1 MAAGPEFSIGRIPV
15 RVDPSFFMMAL
26 FIGWGSGR
34 GAALLA
40 IWVGVVFVSVL
51 WHELGHAVAC
61 RRFGYEPTIL
71 LYAMGGVTMSLRSE
85 RRPWSDMFI
94 SLAGPGVGLA
104 FGAAAYAFQQSGN
117 PLLTHPN
124 VAQAASDL
132 VFANV
137 AWGVLNLLPMLPLD
151 GGQLMGSALDI
162 ATRGRGRTPTLVV
175 SLITG
180 AALAVAA
187 VAFHRPLSALF
198 VVFLSAANLKAL
210 RQPASPTSPPEP
222 PTSPPTVSESS
233 SKSTMTDPP
242 ASAEESMWASL
253 LEGRNGDAV
262 AIMESDPVPFGDPVL
277 TAGAVTSAG
286 GTAAAL
292 DLLRNAFES
301 APGDATGTHLSRA
314 LIEAGRTNDAVAL
327 MDGPRSQL
335 VGVGTR
341 SVVGAALFHAHRFEE
356 AARMGETTFQMAP
369 HPLLA
374 YNVACAWV
382 RHGSPDQALTWIER
396 AVESGFTGLSQLDS
410 DPDLASLRGTPRF
423 EALRRRLG
431 AADTEGG
438 VHLVATKE
446 AKAGR
451 NGSGP
456 STGGTSSAGQRMW
469 PVVRSSPVVVAILA
483 VTWAV
488 FAAQQLDHTLI
499 NRFDSLALAIA
510 QGQWYRLFTPVFLHV
525 DIVHIGFNSYALWL
539 FGPTQERRLG
549 PARFLALYVVAGFAG
564 SALSYAFG
572 GCFDSGVGASGAVFG
587 VVGALVASAYAT
599 RAADP
604 EGFRR
609 TVISAALMLGIG
621 FLLPRRIGNLAHI
634 GGLVAGAGI
643 AFGFG
648 PIPGR
653 RRSPAV
659 QVVATVAVIAAA
671 VGLVVW
677 KTSMLTCPHLG

>member
-51 WHELGHAVAC
+51 WHELGHALAC
-61 RRFGYEPTIL
+61 RRFGYEPKIL
-71 LYAMGGVTMSLRSE
+71 LYAMGGVTMSLRPE

-104 FGAAAYAFQQSGN
+104 FGAAAYAFQHSGN
-117 PLLTHPN
+117 PLLSHPN
-124 VAQAASDL
+124 VAQAMSDL

-175 SLITG
+175 SLMTG

-210 RQPASPTSPPEP
+210 RQPPAPTTASAATAAPLPESASPT
-222 PTSPPTVSESS
+222 
-233 SKSTMTDPP
+233 
-242 ASAEESMWASL
+242 ESMWASL
-253 LEGRNGDAV
+253 LEGRNGDAA
-262 AIMESDPVPFGDPVL
+262 AIMASDPVSYGDRVL
-277 TAGAVTSAG
+277 TADAVRSAG

-292 DLLRNAFES
+292 DLLRNAFEF

-314 LIEAGRTNDAVAL
+314 LIEAGRPNDAIAL
-327 MDGPRSQL
+327 MDGPGARL

-356 AARMGETTFQMAP
+356 AARMGETTFTLAP

-374 YNVACAWV
+374 YNIACAWV
-382 RHGSPDQALTWIER
+382 RHGSPDQAVTWVER
-396 AVESGFTGLSQLDS
+396 AVDSGFTGLTQLDS

-431 AADTEGG
+431 AVDTTGG
-438 VHLVATKE
+438 AHMVATKDP
-446 AKAGR
+446 KAGG
-451 NGSGP
+451 NGSGASP
-456 STGGTSSAGQRMW
+456 GGTSPGGTSPGMERMW
-469 PVVRSSPVVVAILA
+469 PIVRSSPVVVAILA

-488 FAAQQLDHTLI
+488 FVAQQLDPTLI
-499 NRFDSLALAIA
+499 NRYDSLSLAIA
-510 QGQWYRLFTPVFLHV
+510 HGQWYRLFTPVLLHV

-587 VVGALVASAYAT
+587 VVGAMVAAAYAT

-609 TVISAALMLGIG
+609 TVISAALMVGIG

-634 GGLVAGAGI
+634 GGLVAGAGV

-648 PIPGR
+648 PIPDR

-659 QVVATVAVIAAA
+659 QVAASVAVAAVA